1 MPRGAALQ
9 RGACALGALLLSI
22 AAHAE
27 PGADPPGR
35 IARISEVAGSVSL
48 QPSGAAGWAAA
59 PLNRPL
65 TSGDR
70 LWSAADSRVAL
81 DLGSLGVR
89 LGGNTAFAFFAL
101 DEHLVQMQLTVGT
114 VLVRVRELAAGQVY
128 EVDTPNL
135 VVTLRERGSYRV
147 SVGGVG
153 DETDVSVREGSAQA
167 DGADQSLLVH
177 AEQVVRFRGT
187 STLTLETGSID
198 AADDLDSW
206 ALQGEHARTA
216 SVSSEYV
223 APTTPGLEDLD
234 EQGAW
239 QYAPDYGYVWAPF
252 VTVPGW
258 APYRF
263 GYWVWIEPWGWT
275 WIDGTPWGFA
285 PFHYGRWVV
294 WNSAWCWVPP
304 PRPTH
309 PIYTPAAVGWLGA
322 PGSGS
327 GGTMP
332 QPRIGWF
339 PLAPREPY
347 HPPRPVSGG
356 YLRRVNLTNT
366 TFSTDEAARL
376 GQSATEGGYRNNV
389 PGAITA
395 VPQSVFTSGER
406 VNGHTT
412 RLEGATLR
420 AAPEVA
426 PLPGSVL
433 GASAAAAAPPPA
445 QYGQRVVLA
454 RTPPPRGPGGVQPLE
469 GTRAGSTLSAG
480 DPARIAPPAVMPP
493 VRMLPASRALLPLPA
508 RVPNATAAAP
518 LAPGGHGTSAPLA
531 PMAAPPHAATSLPVR
546 VPNGAP
552 TTAPPP
558 QSRMPP
564 PAPPAPPATAPPAVP
579 APRVPQPHGPASI
592 PRDPPGYPTR

>member
-1 MPRGAALQ
+1 VQ
-9 RGACALGALLLSI
+9 RGACALGALLLSLCG
-22 AAHAE
+22 HAFE

-35 IARISEVAGSVSL
+35 VARISEIVGAVSL
-48 QPSGAAGWAAA
+48 QPSGAAGWTAA

-81 DLGSLGVR
+81 DLGSIGVR

-101 DEHLVQMQLTVGT
+101 EEHLVQMQLTVGT

-128 EVDTPNL
+128 EIDTPNL
-135 VVTLRERGSYRV
+135 AVTLRERGSYRV

-167 DGADQSLLVH
+167 DGAGQSLLIH
-177 AEQVVRFRGT
+177 AQQVVRFRGT
-187 STLTLETGSID
+187 STLTLESGSID
-198 AADDLDSW
+198 APDDLDSW
-206 ALQGEHARTA
+206 ALQDEHARTA

-252 VTVPGW
+252 VMVPGW
-258 APYRF
+258 APYRY

-275 WIDGTPWGFA
+275 WIDGAPWGFA
-285 PFHYGRWVV
+285 PFHYGRWVL

-304 PRPTH
+304 PRPTPH
-309 PIYTPAAVGWLGA
+309 PVYTPAAVGWLGS
-322 PGSGS
+322 PGRG
-327 GGTMP
+327 GGTLP

-347 HPPRPVSGG
+347 QPPRPVSGG

-366 TFSTDEAARL
+366 TLSTEEAARL
-376 GQSATEGGYRNNV
+376 GQSTTERPYRNNV
-389 PGAITA
+389 PSAITA

-406 VNGHTT
+406 VNGHTA

-420 AAPEVA
+420 AAPEAA
-426 PLPGSVL
+426 PMPASVV
-433 GASAAAAAPPPA
+433 GASAVAAAAPPP
-445 QYGQRVVLA
+445 QYARRVVLA
-454 RTPPPRGPGGVQPLE
+454 RTAPPRVPPSFEPGAQ
-469 GTRAGSTLSAG
+469 GTPRGGEPDRPGL
-480 DPARIAPPAVMPP
+480 PAVVPA
-493 VRMLPASRALLPLPA
+493 VRVLPASHTLLPLPA
-508 RVPNATAAAP
+508 RTPTAAAP
-518 LAPGGHGTSAPLA
+518 SRAPAGHGTSAPAELPVHSATPA
-531 PMAAPPHAATSLPVR
+531 PVRPPSGFSTAAPPPPSR
-546 VPNGAP
+546 S
-552 TTAPPP
+552 APPL
-558 QSRMPP
+558 PP
-564 PAPPAPPATAPPAVP
+564 GAPATAAPVAPPHVP
-579 APRVPQPHGPASI
+579 PPRGPVSS
-592 PRDPPGYPTR
+592 PRGDPTR